1 MYLSICKPMAKTLSD
16 PAHLRLQALVYD
28 ILPPNTATTG
38 CVLGLVGARIVVG
51 LQQTTQITM
60 VMM

>member
-1 MYLSICKPMAKTLSD
+1 MPYRYALSD

-28 ILPPNTATTG
+28 ILPPNTARTG
-38 CVLGLVGARIVVG
+38 HVIGLVGARIVVG
-51 LQQTTQITM
+51 LQQTTQITT